1 LKHRKVIAEA
11 AIYTVVGLLL
21 GSIFFRQIVFSRFD
35 LLLGGVGDA
44 RLNGVILEHWWQV
57 LQGTAHWLSPPF
69 FFPVQGVLGYSDAG
83 FLNALPYVVL
93 RLLGI
98 EPFTAYQIVLFALVE
113 FAWIG
118 TILFLR
124 GCLKLSIFPAIVGA
138 ALFVFPNS
146 MSVSSGHTQLLA
158 VYFIPYLAIG
168 IYLFLRNFSKP
179 ASIGIAAGI
188 FVAIIVPALFY
199 TSYYIGWF
207 SLFYILLLSVVVA
220 VWSIMHSGVKVVWQC
235 IIWKRKNWQKILAY
249 CTLSAV
255 CFIPFLLTYIP
266 ALRQFGNRSY
276 QEIATM
282 LPSFIDYVNVGPN
295 NWLWG
300 KMLYSAFVGLDLR
313 PMSWELI
320 KGLPICLLL
329 VFLALSVYFICKT
342 KHYQL
347 NVAKDNTWK
356 IIVDENEAND
366 AAKLAILAA
375 GLSVTV
381 LLALLL
387 MLKIQGFS
395 LWWLVT
401 NLIPGAG
408 GIRGVYRF
416 QHVLA
421 FPIAIVV
428 AIGLHQAVNF
438 ATSHIH
444 SSVKRGACLVAIAVL
459 CLLLF
464 GEQLN
469 TGSIANYSKQQQL
482 DMLAGISSPPHQA
495 KVFAL
500 LPAEGLKKDPC
511 EVQVDAMIIA
521 QKFGLN
527 TINGY
532 SGQRPPEWIGMYYFD
547 KPDYIVYLYSWIKR
561 YNLENNQLYFL
572 DTKTGKWLSAMSLQP
587 SLQERAILMYGPF
600 YETNLGIALDDQG
613 KNEEAIAHY
622 LAAIKINPNY
632 ADAYYNLA
640 NLFMKQGKNDKAIDN
655 YRKAIKNSSDHF
667 NAHFNLASVLVK
679 ERRLE
684 EAIDHFRQV
693 VRITPSFAALNN
705 LGVNLEGQL
714 KHDEA
719 IYYYR
724 RAVQL
729 EPKNPGIY
737 FNLGVALGNKGELK
751 EAIENFRRAV
761 YLNPDYEDAR
771 QALRLAIDLEKKQSA
786 N

>member
-1 LKHRKVIAEA
+1 
-11 AIYTVVGLLL
+11 VGLLL
-21 GSIFFRQIVFSRFD
+21 GSIFIRQIVFSRSD
-35 LLLGGVGDA
+35 LLLGDVGDA
-44 RLNGVILEHWWQV
+44 RFNGVILEHWWQV

-69 FFPVQGVLGYSDAG
+69 FFPVMGVLGWSDVG

-93 RLLGI
+93 RFLGI
-98 EPFTAYQIVLFALVE
+98 EPFTAYQIVLFVLVVVG
-113 FAWIG
+113 WIG

-124 GCLKLSIFPAIVGA
+124 GCLKLSILPTIIGA
-138 ALFVFPNS
+138 TLFVFPNS
-146 MSVSSGHTQLLA
+146 MAVTVSLSHTQLLT
-158 VYFIPYLAIG
+158 VNFIPYLVIG
-168 IYLFLRNFSKP
+168 IYVFLQNFKKP
-179 ASIGIAAGI
+179 TSIGIAAGI
-188 FVAIIVPALFY
+188 FVAIIVPAIFY

-207 SLFYILLLSVVVA
+207 SLFFILLLSCVCA
-220 VWSIMHSGVKVVWQC
+220 VWSMLHSGSKVLWQS
-235 IIWKRKNWQKILAY
+235 IIWKRETWLKILSY
-249 CTLSAV
+249 CVISAT
-255 CFIPFLLTYIP
+255 CFIPFLLTYFP
-266 ALRQFGNRSY
+266 ALKQFGSRGY
-276 QEIATM
+276 QEISTH

-300 KMLYSAFVGLDLR
+300 KTLYATFVGLDSR
-313 PMSWELI
+313 PMSGELV

-329 VFLALSVYFICKT
+329 VFLAFVVYFIRKV

-347 NVAKDNTWK
+347 SLAKDDTCK
-356 IIVDENEAND
+356 IIVDGNEAND

-375 GLSVTV
+375 GLSITV
-381 LLALLL
+381 LLAWLLI
-387 MLKIQGFS
+387 LKVQGFS

-401 NLIPGAG
+401 MLIPGGG

-428 AIGLHQAVNF
+428 AIGLHQAINF

-444 SSVKRGACLVAIAVL
+444 SSVKRGACLVAIPVL
-459 CLLLF
+459 CLLLV
-464 GEQLN
+464 GEQFN
-469 TGSIANYSKQQQL
+469 TGSIANYSKQQQR
-482 DMLAGISSPPHQA
+482 DMLAVISPPPHQA

-511 EVQVDAMIIA
+511 EAQVDAMIIA

-547 KPDYIVYLYSWIKR
+547 KPDYIVYLHSWIKN

-587 SLQERAILMYGPF
+587 SLQERAILMYGPI
-600 YETNLGIALDDQG
+600 YEINLGIALADQG

-632 ADAYYNLA
+632 ADAYYYNLA
-640 NLFMKQGKNDKAIDN
+640 NLFVKQGKTLKAIDN
-655 YRKAIKNSSDHF
+655 YRKAIKNNPDHF

-693 VRITPSFAALNN
+693 VRIIPSFAALNS
-705 LGVNLEGQL
+705 LGVNLERQL

-724 RAVQL
+724 RAAQL

-737 FNLGVALGNKGELK
+737 FNLGVALGNKGELE
-751 EAIENFRRAV
+751 EAIENFRQAV

-771 QALRLAIDLEKKQSA
+771 QALRLAIDLEKKQMA